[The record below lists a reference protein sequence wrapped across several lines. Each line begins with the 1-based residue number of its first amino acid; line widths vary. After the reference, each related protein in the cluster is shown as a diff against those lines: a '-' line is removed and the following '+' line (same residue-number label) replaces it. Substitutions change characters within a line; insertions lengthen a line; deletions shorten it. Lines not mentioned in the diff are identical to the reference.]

1 MFAVHLNNITKLI
14 QEKDEIVVVKANSTL
29 AVLFCY
35 TLHQSVEVRHS
46 ALIFV
51 LNVHMRIL
59 HGF

>member
-35 TLHQSVEVRHS
+35 TITSVSGSTHS